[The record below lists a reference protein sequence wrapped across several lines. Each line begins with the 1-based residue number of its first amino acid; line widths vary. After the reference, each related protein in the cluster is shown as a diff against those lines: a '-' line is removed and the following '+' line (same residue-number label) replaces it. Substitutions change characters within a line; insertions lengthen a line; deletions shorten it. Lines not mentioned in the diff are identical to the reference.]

1 MTLFSSRTILPPMFE
16 TGKKEKAAK
25 RAYEIAYAIFRIAA
39 KFDDAG
45 IRGRFESYAIDLLI
59 SAKTEEYGNAAKA
72 VAAIDCLVKFAI
84 DLNILSIANG
94 DVLLREVNNMNEEIA
109 ECIDK
114 TDEEVDA
121 SLFFSEDRKETSSP
135 TKGRLGGVDFL
146 PSSEGRLGG
155 IPEGVA
161 EDSRRPR
168 EGEDPRFQSAPDSS
182 KESGNVIK
190 SGMRQIAILDKIR
203 QSGNCKLKE
212 IQEVLP
218 DTSERTIR
226 YDIEEL
232 IERNL
237 IERIGSGGP
246 AVSYRIR
253 QISAEPAIRQ

>member
-1 MTLFSSRTILPPMFE
+1 MFE

-59 SAKTEEYGNAAKA
+59 SAKTEEYGNAAKS

-84 DLNILSIANG
+84 DLNIVSIANG
-94 DVLLREVNNMNEEIA
+94 DVLLREVNNMNEAIA
-109 ECIDK
+109 ECIDR

-121 SLFFSEDRKETSSP
+121 SRFFPENEEN
-135 TKGRLGGVDFL
+135 VI
-146 PSSEGRLGG
+146 PSSARNLEKNSVSSRVDIENSFSGRPVEERG
-155 IPEGVA
+155 
-161 EDSRRPR
+161 
-168 EGEDPRFQSAPDSS
+168 PRFQSSISDISEP